1 MNSNRDT
8 VIRISPE
15 KMEIVVEQTD
25 GAGVTTRKS
34 LTPETF
40 AKCIVGSRFDD
51 MVRFSGVLPEN
62 CIAAAI
68 GDSTTWYFIRYP
80 ELHADVSYYGTV
92 YEAFPIPRLVFS
104 FAYDRESCKALSP
117 KLCVV
122 KDERLTPDT
131 PTYAY
136 PFSNV
141 YGDHCICLGNN
152 ALPIYKDPT
161 RIFTLADFILRMPNN
176 NDMFNAGHNKLGL
189 GYRDLLEH
197 LKDKPPAY
205 YYTDVLIPDGKT
217 LKDFLTGGKTA

>member
-8 VIRISPE
+8 IIRISPE
-15 KMEIVVEQTD
+15 KAEIVVEQSD

-40 AKCIVGSRFDD
+40 AKCIIGSRFDD
-51 MVRFSGVLPEN
+51 VVRFSGVLPEN
-62 CIAAAI
+62 CIGTAI
-68 GDSTTWYFIRYP
+68 GDSMTWYFIRYP
-80 ELHADVSYYGTV
+80 KLYADISYYGTV

-104 FAYDRESCKALSP
+104 FAYDRESGKVLRP
-117 KLCVV
+117 RLCVV
-122 KDERLTPDT
+122 KDERLTPHT
-131 PTYAY
+131 PTYKY

-141 YGDHCICLGNN
+141 FGDHGICLGNN
-152 ALPIYKDPT
+152 ALPAYKDPT

-176 NDMFNAGHNKLGL
+176 NDMFHAENTKLDL

-217 LKDFLTGGKTA
+217 LKDFFDGR